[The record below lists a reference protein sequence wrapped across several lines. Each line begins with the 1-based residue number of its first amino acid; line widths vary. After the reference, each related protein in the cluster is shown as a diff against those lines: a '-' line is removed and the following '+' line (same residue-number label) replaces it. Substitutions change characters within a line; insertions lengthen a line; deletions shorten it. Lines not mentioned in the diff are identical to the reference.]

1 LAALNMIS
9 TLNHN
14 GVPS

>member
-1 LAALNMIS
+1 MIS